1 MKLNYITIMVKDI
14 EKSVMFYEK
23 LVGLKVIRKMH
34 PGDGKIV
41 FMANGQ
47 DETML
52 ELIHFDD
59 TESVSVKGMVMSF
72 TSQIPLEMLREK
84 VEKAGYTPTDI
95 IDQGPKPKYFRVN
108 DPDGIVVEISIDEK

>member
-59 TESVSVKGMVMSF
+59 TENVSVKGMVMSF